1 MLRTTPKINKIYPL
15 IRAEDKKAAFD
26 RLTSE
31 IIESKLFKCLE
42 EMHGESYAS
51 FIKSKLVPIVGNIH
65 EPNLGMDSITAHQI
79 AQEIDLIVDSAANT
93 TLDLRYDLA
102 LEANVNGPYQLMLF
116 AKKCKNLKLLIHYST
131 AYVNGEREGLIYE
144 KPFTMG
150 ESITKEKVTSHSPST
165 KFPSLNAASELDF
178 VSKLKNAIKNN
189 GFEQIV
195 KDLGSER
202 VIDPTIIF
210 YGKGELPGVLANPN
224 LPIDVVPVDMVVN
237 ATMAAIAKHGHLKIP
252 ELNVYHVASASVNP
266 LLVSQLFDYCYEF
279 FQSVPYV
286 NSKGDQVRVKK
297 MKYFDNISNFSNYIF
312 EQLLKQHDEVR
323 DLTEV
328 EHSKMQTRFKRK
340 LEHLENFSKMY
351 EPYGFYNGS
360 YFGYSPHGFTKE
372 QYSHLMSLFQQAQV
386 SSLNHEHSNVG
397 ESSGSANFAGA
408 SNHMTPHKHLLHNL
422 QPLSIPFLITLPN
435 GYKGPSLKRLLKIGK
450 ALDGLY
456 YCLTSHASDGTVSD
470 DNSLYQLDVNN
481 AFLYGDLYEEVY
493 MKPPLVLTLS
503 SSIPTSTPLVYKL
516 RKSLYGL
523 KQASRQWF
531 SELSDDLSIRG
542 YSSSKN
548 DYSILTKRVGHS
560 LTVLAVYVDDILI
573 ARDDVFELDSLKL
586 FLDTQFKIK
595 DLGLVHYFLVLE
607 IFSTPQGYLMSQQKF
622 AFDLL
627 AEFHYEQF
635 IAISAPLDASLKLTT
650 YMRAPFTDPCT
661 YRRLVAEYHALRKV
675 IAELSWLVRLLADF
689 DVVVT
694 NPVPMAGGD
703 KDSTANAPKKKSK
716 KASMINRR
724 STDQYITYGQV
735 HPQDGMRYM
744 CNKLIIESGGYGF
757 NPDAAVRI
765 LSQIIQDFY
774 RSAVTSWGKML
785 DNLRN
790 QILLEFRT
798 AREVLDILRGQAG
811 QHKEEWWWNEEVK
824 KKVEIKKGTYVNLIE
839 SNDKEENR
847 VNREVYKVVRKEAKL
862 AVMATKTAAFESLHA
877 GLEEKGGEKRLY
889 RLAKVRER

>member
-195 KDLGSER
+195 KDLGSEW

-312 EQLLKQHDEVR
+312 EELLKQHDEVR

-340 LEHLENFSKMY
+340 LEYLENFSKMY

-408 SNHMTPHKHLLHNL
+408 SNHMTPHKHLPHNL

-503 SSIPTSTPLVYKL
+503 SSIPTFTPLVYKL

-548 DYSILTKRVGHS
+548 DYSLLTKRVGHS

-661 YRRLVAEYHALRKV
+661 YRRLVAEYRALRKV

-694 NPVPMAGGD
+694 NPVTFVA
-703 KDSTANAPKKKSK
+703 
-716 KASMINRR
+716 
-724 STDQYITYGQV
+724 STDQLADIFTKPLHGPS
-735 HPQDGMRYM
+735 HHLLLS
-744 CNKLIIESGGYGF
+744 KLGVFSSSSLRGF

-790 QILLEFRT
+790 QILLAFRT

-877 GLEEKGGEKRLY
+877 RLEEKGGEKRLY